1 MMRTLN
7 VAPWEKEKQ
16 EDQLEV
22 APWEQQ
28 SGVPEYYRLAN
39 TYEAPTPSRGLW
51 AINDYVIEAA
61 NAILGGGKALVDF
74 AVPGT
79 ELANQIEGLIQQGA
93 ESQSQVAQQA
103 KQQLSQDIEAGGMQ
117 ALKGVGSYV
126 LENPL
131 LAASQAVGSFALPG
145 TAIKG
150 AQAAARGLGIG
161 QRAATAEQA
170 AVRAGIRPY
179 IPGAARAAGD
189 RAVGRVGLGAGA
201 LTGAALGGGDA
212 AGQAYDIV
220 MQETGNEA
228 LALQAARD
236 ASIAP
241 AAIGGLTGLI
251 GAERLFAGLG
261 KAGRGGRIK
270 TATTTGLSEAAQET
284 FEEGATQL
292 SANLAA
298 QQFVPEL
305 DVMKGVVG
313 SAALGFALG
322 GITGGGIGFITGGK
336 PQDALQT
343 DISTDQQTQ
352 QQQQLLTEPTQ
363 LDLFPGGLPVELA
376 PPSQII
382 NPYNVGGYVGA
393 QEQGLDTSMQFQAPT
408 GQQSFVMGQGPVEQV
423 STQAPARAAQPA
435 AQQTQG
441 AKPPQAQAPQID
453 PAVAQ
458 QIAQAYGVSQVPA
471 GPGVPTQAFTIAG
484 KTVMGVGN
492 VNNVVREIAQ
502 ANQNKDPDRVQLESA
517 IVASGIPIGGQPT
530 AKGILG
536 GINNII
542 KKYQLDGAA
551 TLGDAAN
558 ILEFQIGQAKSPKSV
573 EPMARIYEALTGQ
586 MSPAFQRLTEGPT
599 TETTPLKFGLASSIT
614 TTAAPTATAAPTVTP
629 TPAAGTAPLTP
640 PASLGLM
647 QPTGA
652 PSGQPTPRAAAPAPA
667 ATAAPAATTTAPATV
682 QAQPVRAAQPV
693 SPAPSPR
700 TEEVTAGAQ
709 AWEDMNVSTVQYS
722 DLSEQDRAD
731 WDQAVAEG
739 RATGEAQ
746 EQLAKEY
753 ELIQEQGFMQQ
764 VLDRIIGRVIKSPNK
779 ARYYST
785 FLAAGAKQQDIIA
798 KATEN
803 AERDADGNLTEK
815 AQAQIKALSQELS
828 ALRGAP
834 NQELAAE
841 YGVALDTLKEWN
853 QGLRTFLTDKAAQL
867 QEAARVVA
875 VELRLEGGN
884 LRNVLS
890 QMVVRHQQAAAD
902 FQAATQLE
910 QTVFDQTTLADP
922 ESGMAVLEGRT
933 AASVQEVYNA
943 SETVNARFLRLQQ
956 ELVDAENDGNQELA
970 DEITAKLDALTE
982 DAAKQASGQTAKRA
996 PAVKKEKK
1004 DAVPK
1009 RETEKVSVQPKARV
1023 GEKVGQKVRVAKEP
1037 AAEGE
1042 TQTQKEEVTA
1052 KPVDQL
1058 TDDEWSMVIGPISG
1072 PARPDAKNE
1081 EISIDDVKL
1090 LKKMIIKIIKDGVAD
1105 GKTSAQIVDQIEA
1118 ITKGG
1123 IKQSGIDRIY
1133 KLLDAQKEEVKT
1145 TAVADVSKFG
1155 RLQEYLNRF
1164 KPLSTQNFQMVG
1176 SGQLTAIRKNSE
1188 FKTLENVT
1196 DGEIQAKYE
1205 VRDLPNS
1212 ETKRHTLVLMGRGR
1226 NNEVFEMDFDLGT
1239 TSSKPHSLKQR
1250 RSVDGDTLM
1259 VHYPGDLESGNLI
1272 FNIFGSPRAIEAR
1285 KSTQVTT
1292 TGTTKAPSTQTTQ
1305 AAAVLT
1311 AQEAAEAKY
1320 NELRQLVGDALPTWD
1335 KLSDAQRAA
1344 LVEIDPAQ
1352 MNMRDLQRIVD
1363 DSRTIDVEAREV
1375 SGTERQLLLE
1385 QTNKLNDS
1393 QVKLLENEYGAK
1405 VGTDSFVKQLSTD
1418 VSNYVNKGAEFVSA
1432 KIRAVIKAIASGVL
1446 AIGVVFNPNVQLN
1459 SFSFDLPS
1467 TYASSK
1473 TVITEVPADAA
1484 PRMSA
1489 LAQSVYVQMANAAQK
1504 SGKGFIIADK
1514 PNGMIHLFNADG
1526 SLLAQ
1531 DTALYGKDVGDSIAG
1546 QKASLEGGPKVT
1558 PAGQFE
1564 LGIMPSNDYAGG
1576 FGLTLQGTDQ
1586 PLTSPENL
1594 AKKRFNS
1601 TVAVHA
1607 AYLGDVNERR
1617 LDRLASK
1624 SAKDNRISYG
1634 CINTSHDLFINKI
1647 KPNAKSFDGG
1657 MIFVLPDNPQFLAEK
1672 GQLPTPPT
1680 QVAGTTR
1687 FSISPSDD
1695 KTRGQFMAATQ
1706 RIDDLTGRVKN
1717 RQEDADVARTNAD
1730 RYANKYGKNKFW
1742 QGLDEQAKIYEREVQ
1757 EAKAELR
1764 KAKDE
1769 FTTRFSKRPGA
1780 KGSNAAT
1787 LRKSVVDF
1795 IGADNQRKLVV
1806 VQTVKDIDDTVV
1818 AEIEKET
1825 GPIVDG
1831 TQGFVHKGKAYL
1843 IASNIEP
1850 GTERA
1855 VFMHEVGSHLGLE
1868 NILSEQQFD
1877 TLVDKI
1883 LEWSQKTDNSLESQL
1898 AIKALVRV
1906 ASADPM
1912 DAVRNTEL
1920 VAYFI
1925 EEAIIAGVDP
1935 TAVKTQVGFGDW
1947 FRTLW
1952 SAFKRAIRKLGFNP
1966 EKMDAFDIVNM
1977 AYGAARMEIAG
1988 TWHGTASKFRKFD
2001 HRFMGTGEG
2010 AQAYGWGTYL
2020 AQRAGIAYQYLIKDI
2035 KKKAG
2040 APKKG
2045 LQQFENEEE
2054 AKQYFDTL
2062 ARELGTAPGTVYSPI
2077 TQEVF
2082 LEKGDILSG
2091 DVLQFI
2097 FEMGVNG
2104 WIIGPKPNNPTEVIT
2119 SLIWTKTVDKETGEI
2134 LKFPKLR
2141 SIKGNLL
2148 RIDVNAQDNEL
2159 LNWDIALKD
2168 QKEVYDKLNKNL
2180 SDFAKEQLNL
2190 ELDSQLGTFT
2200 GSDLYQAL
2208 KNVVFK
2214 TQGLEQ
2220 DGFITE
2226 SELKTRLQRLVNS
2239 DNISARSDELVSK
2252 YLDSIGIKGIRFLD
2266 SASREPT
2273 RSVLLNKINSYERV
2287 IKDLQS
2293 YGTAQIAIQQYQ
2305 KIVNNAKK
2313 ALETALPDSELTRNL
2328 VIFNEKNIFRV
2339 LAKEVEFDNLQN
2351 KPNIVGQKTKFSIA
2365 PAQEMAAEQALN
2377 VFKSRRANS
2386 STNVSG
2392 VPSTVRTAADT
2403 IYQTLRNW
2411 TRKGVDRVVFTEALI
2426 NRAVES
2432 GIMSAA
2438 EFKQLM
2444 QARGVETRKFE
2455 KEVERIADMYALVPD
2470 KDRGTGSQSVNAFI
2484 YDSTRTKKWGFQPK
2498 WRSTGVAVDGDLEIR
2513 FNALSSEAQSFI
2525 RAVFKHG
2532 DDTLALKK
2540 KILMDYT
2547 NSEYDAQIKAAQADG
2562 NAELIAELQKEKIA
2576 DLKKFDTLF
2585 KLREGIPYAPLK
2597 RIGKYAVV
2605 AKSPEYRAAE
2615 DVDDKKRIR
2624 ELEQDPNHYHVT
2636 FVDSNIQ
2643 AINLQKQLQD
2653 QGFYGTSEDAVYYFE
2668 RKSPDDK
2675 LYASDTIAVLSRL
2688 RAKVDS
2694 SIDQDSKTTNQL
2706 RKIITDMYLHTLADA
2721 SARKSELR
2729 RRNVP
2734 GEIDMLQSFALQGR
2748 ADANFLA
2755 AIQYNDRTQ
2764 KTIKKMER
2772 EAQRSGNRARK
2783 SELFNELNARY
2794 IQSLEY
2800 EPNQMVQKL
2809 NRLTSVY
2816 FLASSPGY
2824 YLQNFTQ
2831 PWMMSLP
2838 VMAGRHDYTKSANAL
2853 YNAYFDLKDVMKSAK
2868 LFDQQ
2873 FDFSKVPD
2881 DIKDVVETLVNRSQI
2896 DIGISTEMGEFTIE
2910 GQGPVSNTYNK
2921 VDKGLRLAVQ
2931 KVEAIN
2937 RLTTAIAAYR
2947 LELAKTGNRD
2957 LAVDYASSIIND
2969 THGDY
2974 SAFNAPRM
2982 FNTNVGKVALQFRK
2996 FQLIQLGL
3004 LAKLIKNSFEKGP
3017 EQQVARKAL
3026 GYILAQTAVLTGVM
3040 GMPGAAAIAWALEG
3054 LLGDEDEPYD
3064 IKGQIRDAIG
3074 NNDIANIVLYGSPN
3088 LAGVNLSGKIGMG
3101 NALSVMPF
3109 TEIKDLNGEKTYQ
3122 IIGTLLGG
3130 PAGGM
3135 AARMA
3140 DGMSYIA
3147 AGDEYKGLELML
3159 PKGLGDAMRS
3169 VRVYN
3174 EGFTSRRGDVLLPPD
3189 QIGEVTA
3196 FWQFLGL
3203 TPTQTSVRGEQQ
3215 GRTIDIEQKFSSR
3228 SSTLKRQYEQAAK
3241 DQDRTKQA
3249 ELRRQWLDLQA
3260 ARVRNGYPRKPMSE
3274 LTRAPQEQ
3282 RKRERQTSEG
3292 VPFTDSSRRFVER
3305 ITA

>member
-458 QIAQAYGVSQVPA
+458 QIAQAYGVSQIPP

-484 KTVMGVGN
+484 KTVMGVPR
-492 VNNVVREIAQ
+492 VNQIVSEIAQ

-517 IVASGIPIGGQPT
+517 IVASGIPISGQPS

-536 GINNII
+536 GIDSVI

-551 TLGDAAN
+551 TLNDAAN

-614 TTAAPTATAAPTVTP
+614 TTAAPTATP

-667 ATAAPAATTTAPATV
+667 TTAAPAATAAPATV

-722 DLSEQDRAD
+722 DLTEQDRAD

-1009 RETEKVSVQPKARV
+1009 REVKETKTKHRVTFEGQPATLTIIRSIEEPNQVAGFNIKVDGERLPFVNLGKQGVYTDEKLIDSLIETEVLDAKGEPSAVPKRETEKVSVQPKARV

-1042 TQTQKEEVTA
+1042 TQT
-1052 KPVDQL
+1052 
-1058 TDDEWSMVIGPISG
+1058 
-1072 PARPDAKNE
+1072 
-1081 EISIDDVKL
+1081 
-1090 LKKMIIKIIKDGVAD
+1090 
-1105 GKTSAQIVDQIEA
+1105 
-1118 ITKGG
+1118 
-1123 IKQSGIDRIY
+1123 
-1133 KLLDAQKEEVKT
+1133 QKEEVKT

-1446 AIGVVFNPNVQLN
+1446 AVGIVFNPNIQLSN
-1459 SFSFDLPS
+1459 FAFDLP
-1467 TYASSK
+1467 TVYASSK

-1576 FGLTLQGTDQ
+1576 FGLTLQGTNQ

-1672 GQLPTPPT
+1672 GQLPTPPAPKT
-1680 QVAGTTR
+1680 PAKNAMRRRAEKHVQELTDTDQSLMLEDASLDELTSAYEGAAALQTEYNSLGLSNVFKAVGQFFISYNRNVDWDGIITTIDNQVAVVLRQDVAVKKGRMKFTMAHEIGHAVDQTVQGLNTY
-1687 FSISPSDD
+1687 SSDPRLNLK
-1695 KTRGQFMAATQ
+1695 KTKDSVIPLGEVAVEMAKVRKKNPDINRLLNYPFAFNEVS
-1706 RIDDLTGRVKN
+1706 DLN
-1717 RQEDADVARTNAD
+1717 ADEIRQEL
-1730 RYANKYGKNKFW
+1730 F
-1742 QGLDEQAKIYEREVQ
+1742 
-1757 EAKAELR
+1757 
-1764 KAKDE
+1764 
-1769 FTTRFSKRPGA
+1769 
-1780 KGSNAAT
+1780 
-1787 LRKSVVDF
+1787 
-1795 IGADNQRKLVV
+1795 
-1806 VQTVKDIDDTVV
+1806 
-1818 AEIEKET
+1818 
-1825 GPIVDG
+1825 
-1831 TQGFVHKGKAYL
+1831 
-1843 IASNIEP
+1843 
-1850 GTERA
+1850 
-1855 VFMHEVGSHLGLE
+1855 
-1868 NILSEQQFD
+1868 
-1877 TLVDKI
+1877 
-1883 LEWSQKTDNSLESQL
+1883 
-1898 AIKALVRV
+1898 
-1906 ASADPM
+1906 
-1912 DAVRNTEL
+1912 
-1920 VAYFI
+1920 
-1925 EEAIIAGVDP
+1925 
-1935 TAVKTQVGFGDW
+1935 
-1947 FRTLW
+1947 
-1952 SAFKRAIRKLGFNP
+1952 
-1966 EKMDAFDIVNM
+1966 
-1977 AYGAARMEIAG
+1977 
-1988 TWHGTASKFRKFD
+1988 
-2001 HRFMGTGEG
+2001 
-2010 AQAYGWGTYL
+2010 AQIWAMYTS
-2020 AQRAGIAYQYLIKDI
+2020 
-2035 KKKAG
+2035 
-2040 APKKG
+2040 
-2045 LQQFENEEE
+2045 
-2054 AKQYFDTL
+2054 
-2062 ARELGTAPGTVYSPI
+2062 SPI
-2077 TQEVF
+2077 TRDFIEQEAPKTAAFMKEVLANVQSTENF
-2082 LEKGDILSG
+2082 NATNVEGSSFDSRKEGVLSG
-2091 DVLQFI
+2091 WRGIAGETRTTAKIKKSKTAAKIISRLPKELHPQAIQIFTTIHEWAAKVAPTFAFTEDLADMASSKMKSARKFI
-2097 FEMGVNG
+2097 DLFNR
-2104 WIIGPKPNNPTEVIT
+2104 KKVIT
-2119 SLIWTKTVDKETGEI
+2119 IEYELRVKRI
-2134 LKFPKLR
+2134 LD
-2141 SIKGNLL
+2141 S
-2148 RIDVNAQDNEL
+2148 
-2159 LNWDIALKD
+2159 
-2168 QKEVYDKLNKNL
+2168 YDKL
-2180 SDFAKEQLNL
+2180 DA
-2190 ELDSQLGTFT
+2190 
-2200 GSDLYQAL
+2200 
-2208 KNVVFK
+2208 
-2214 TQGLEQ
+2214 
-2220 DGFITE
+2220 
-2226 SELKTRLQRLVNS
+2226 SE
-2239 DNISARSDELVSK
+2239 
-2252 YLDSIGIKGIRFLD
+2252 
-2266 SASREPT
+2266 
-2273 RSVLLNKINSYERV
+2273 
-2287 IKDLQS
+2287 
-2293 YGTAQIAIQQYQ
+2293 
-2305 KIVNNAKK
+2305 
-2313 ALETALPDSELTRNL
+2313 
-2328 VIFNEKNIFRV
+2328 
-2339 LAKEVEFDNLQN
+2339 
-2351 KPNIVGQKTKFSIA
+2351 
-2365 PAQEMAAEQALN
+2365 
-2377 VFKSRRANS
+2377 
-2386 STNVSG
+2386 
-2392 VPSTVRTAADT
+2392 
-2403 IYQTLRNW
+2403 
-2411 TRKGVDRVVFTEALI
+2411 
-2426 NRAVES
+2426 
-2432 GIMSAA
+2432 
-2438 EFKQLM
+2438 
-2444 QARGVETRKFE
+2444 
-2455 KEVERIADMYALVPD
+2455 
-2470 KDRGTGSQSVNAFI
+2470 RGTGPKSVNAFLK
-2484 YDSTRTKKWGFQPK
+2484 DSTMAGKWGEVPDHLKGQIQADPEYKARLKSFSP
-2498 WRSTGVAVDGDLEIR
+2498 
-2513 FNALSSEAQSFI
+2513 EAQAVISS
-2525 RAVFKHG
+2525 VFKHG
-2532 DDTLALKK
+2532 YDTLQAMKKAVRENITTEFDALIEQAKNAAK
-2540 KILMDYT
+2540 PDPAEISKLERNRDA
-2547 NSEYDAQIKAAQADG
+2547 SLREY
-2562 NAELIAELQKEKIA
+2562 ETLLKIA
-2576 DLKKFDTLF
+2576 ART
-2585 KLREGIPYAPLK
+2585 PYAPLK
-2597 RIGKYAVV
+2597 RFGDYVVIGKSQALIDAEENNDTKEITRLKKDAAHYYVAFAETAGEGQVITESIRGQYAKVTD
-2605 AKSPEYRAAE
+2605 AFEKSAE
-2615 DVDDKKRIR
+2615 
-2624 ELEQDPNHYHVT
+2624 E
-2636 FVDSNIQ
+2636 
-2643 AINLQKQLQD
+2643 NL
-2653 QGFYGTSEDAVYYFE
+2653 YGG
-2668 RKSPDDK
+2668 
-2675 LYASDTIAVLSRL
+2675 SDLNQVFSRL
-2688 RAKVDS
+2688 RNMVKEDLKNEDTAANRSLNRLINNLHFSMLGQQSARHAENRRLGVAGA
-2694 SIDQDSKTTNQL
+2694 DQDMM
-2706 RKIITDMYLHTLADA
+2706 RA
-2721 SARKSELR
+2721 
-2729 RRNVP
+2729 
-2734 GEIDMLQSFALQGR
+2734 FATQGR
-2748 ADANFLA
+2748 ATAHFIGSLTNTSKIYETLREMRKEAGYNPEARRYYNEFLKRHTMGFDYA
-2755 AIQYNDRTQ
+2755 PAP
-2764 KTIKKMER
+2764 
-2772 EAQRSGNRARK
+2772 
-2783 SELFNELNARY
+2783 LLNKALATT
-2794 IQSLEY
+2794 SFWML
-2800 EPNQMVQKL
+2800 
-2809 NRLTSVY
+2809 LTNP
-2816 FLASSPGY
+2816 AY
-2824 YLQNFTQ
+2824 YLQNMTQ
-2831 PWMMSLP
+2831 PIMMSVP
-2838 VMAGRHDYTKSANAL
+2838 YMAGRFNYARTQAAL
-2853 YNAYFDLKDVMKSAK
+2853 FKAYPDVAK
-2868 LFDQQ
+2868 LIRQISSASEEV
-2873 FDFSKVPD
+2873 DFSKLPD
-2881 DIKDVVETLVNRSQI
+2881 DVRDAVIELTKRGRI
-2896 DIGISTEMGEFTIE
+2896 DISLEQDLGDWTSSEDSKFKNVG
-2910 GQGPVSNTYNK
+2910 K
-2921 VDKGLRLAVQ
+2921 VVGTLRSVAQ
-2931 KVEAIN
+2931 KVELIN
-2937 RLTTAIAAYR
+2937 RVATAIAAYR
-2947 LELAKTGNRD
+2947 LAITAPGAN
-2957 LAVDYASSIIND
+2957 AQSAIDYADKVIRV

-2974 SAFNAPRM
+2974 SGANAPRVM
-2982 FNTNVGKVALQFRK
+2982 RSGIGRLATQFRK
-2996 FQLIQLGL
+2996 FQLIQISMMVRMLNDSLRNADPKERQAARWALLWTLTHAGVAGGIMGL
-3004 LAKLIKNSFEKGP
+3004 
-3017 EQQVARKAL
+3017 
-3026 GYILAQTAVLTGVM
+3026 
-3040 GMPGAAAIAWALEG
+3040 PGFAAIAAIYG
-3054 LLGDEDEPYD
+3054 LIFGDKDEPYD
-3064 IKGQIRDAIG
+3064 PERELKAFFGDDIGLMMTKGLPAQF
-3074 NNDIANIVLYGSPN
+3074 
-3088 LAGVNLSGKIGMG
+3088 GVDVSGKIGMG
-3101 NALSVMPF
+3101 QMLSILPYTDLDLSRDGWEATVTAAMGPF
-3109 TEIKDLNGEKTYQ
+3109 VG
-3122 IIGTLLGG
+3122 GLL
-3130 PAGGM
+3130 PRAI
-3135 AARMA
+3135 
-3140 DGMSYIA
+3140 DGLSQMNQGNY
-3147 AGDEYKGLELML
+3147 YKGIEMMM
-3159 PKGLGDAMRS
+3159 PLGVANTMKAW
-3169 VRVYN
+3169 RVGN
-3174 EGFTSRRGDVLLPPD
+3174 EGITQRNNDITLKADEITALDQMLQALGLPPTK
-3189 QIGEVTA
+3189 IT
-3196 FWQFLGL
+3196 
-3203 TPTQTSVRGEQQ
+3203 EQQ
-3215 GRTIDIEQKFSSR
+3215 FRTRSKIEAEQFFTQR
-3228 SSTLKRQYEQAAK
+3228 TTELKRKYALAYRQNDSQSMQEAREAWRRM
-3241 DQDRTKQA
+3241 QDARASIGFKRQPLSNL
-3249 ELRRQWLDLQA
+3249 LR
-3260 ARVRNGYPRKPMSE
+3260 S
-3274 LTRAPQEQ
+3274 PQEQ
-3282 RKRERQTSEG
+3282 RKRELQTARG
-3292 VPFTDSSRRFVER
+3292 VQFTTQSRGFVE
-3305 ITA
+3305 TLPE